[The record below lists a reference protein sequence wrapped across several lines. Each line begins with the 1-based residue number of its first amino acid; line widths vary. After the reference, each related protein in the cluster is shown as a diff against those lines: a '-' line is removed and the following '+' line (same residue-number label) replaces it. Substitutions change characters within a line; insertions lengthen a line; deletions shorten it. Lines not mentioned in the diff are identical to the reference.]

1 MKKSGKARMFLFAV
15 LVVLLAALIGG
26 YFLTRGRAP
35 SPEENAS
42 STENTAVQTTNEP
55 TTEEPT
61 TAAPATEKPTE
72 KPTAEP
78 TTVAKPA
85 DDKVI
90 LVSPT
95 GDKWALTVVNHTYA
109 LPEGYTPKLTAAVA
123 GSAVQ
128 LDERVAPYYQA
139 MYDAAKKDGCTLTP
153 YSGYRSYAR
162 QKTNYENKIASFQK
176 QGMSRTEA
184 IAATKERIMPPG
196 HSEHNMGF
204 AMDIVSA
211 SASFAN
217 TKESKWLQEHAHEY
231 GFIMSYPKNKV
242 SITKVMYEPWHYR
255 YVGKEAATAMHQSGQ
270 CLEEYLGMA

>member
-1 MKKSGKARMFLFAV
+1 MKKSGKARLLLFAL
-15 LVVLLAALIGG
+15 LVIILAALIGG
-26 YFLTRGRAP
+26 YFLTRDKAP
-35 SPEENAS
+35 SSEENS
-42 STENTAVQTTNEP
+42 SSAEQTAAQTTTEVTTEAPVTEGTTVEP
-55 TTEEPT
+55 TTE
-61 TAAPATEKPTE
+61 KPTGE
-72 KPTAEP
+72 Q
-78 TTVAKPA
+78 TTVAKPVS
-85 DDKVI
+85 DKVI

-109 LPEGYTPKLTAAVA
+109 LAEGYAPKLKPAVS
-123 GSAVQ
+123 GSSVQ

-176 QGMSRTEA
+176 QGMTRTEA

-217 TKESKWLQEHAHEY
+217 TKEFKWLQEHAHEY
-231 GFIMSYPKNKV
+231 GFIMSYPKDKV
-242 SITKVMYEPWHYR
+242 GITKVMYEPWHYR